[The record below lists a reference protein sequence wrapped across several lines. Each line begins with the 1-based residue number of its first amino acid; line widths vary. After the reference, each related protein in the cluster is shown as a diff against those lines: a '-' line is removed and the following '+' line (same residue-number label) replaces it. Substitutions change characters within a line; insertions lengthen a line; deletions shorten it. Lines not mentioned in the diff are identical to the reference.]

1 MSKGEQTRQRII
13 EQAAPIFNQRGYE
26 GCSINQIMAATGL
39 EKGGIYRHFESKE
52 ELAAEA
58 FDYAWTIASTR
69 RRRHLEGIPNHV
81 DRLKQYVANFAERST
96 FPGGC
101 PLLNTAVD
109 SDNGNPVLREKVRKA
124 FRNWKSLLETI
135 LTEGIAAG
143 TVRPTI
149 DPAKAAS
156 ILIAGLE
163 GGMFL
168 SRIERNDQGLRDA
181 LEFLD
186 TYLETQIRNPTPKSR
201 KKILTSNNVLLFLL
215 SLSLLSS

>member
-1 MSKGEQTRQRII
+1 MRKGEATRQRII
-13 EQAAPIFNQRGYE
+13 EQSAPLFNQRGYE
-26 GCSINQIMAATGL
+26 GCSLNDIMSATGL

-58 FDYAWTIASTR
+58 FDYAWSVASAR
-69 RRRHLEGIPNHV
+69 RRQSLEGIPNHV
-81 DRLKQYVANFAERST
+81 DRLKQYVANFVHRST
-96 FPGGC
+96 YPGGC

-109 SDNGNPVLREKVRKA
+109 SDNGNPILRERVRKA
-124 FRNWKSLLETI
+124 LRSWKSLIESI

-143 TVRPTI
+143 TVRPGI
-149 DPAKAAS
+149 DPARASS

-168 SRIERNDQGLRDA
+168 SRIENTDRGLRDA

-186 TYLETQIRNPTPKSR
+186 SWLDSEIRNPLQNKARKSVAPR
-201 KKILTSNNVLLFLL
+201 TKK
-215 SLSLLSS
+215 